1 MGIINGVPDVIT
13 EREREKQRREESGI
27 CHKDFYALSSVVL
40 GELSMI
46 VLDEKV
52 HSGYH
57 SFPLKYS
64 VIACLG

>member
-13 EREREKQRREESGI
+13 EREREKQRGEESGL
-27 CHKDFYALSSVVL
+27 CHKDFYVLSSVVL
-40 GELSMI
+40 DELSMI

-52 HSGYH
+52 HGYH
-57 SFPLKYS
+57 SLRLKYS

>member
-13 EREREKQRREESGI
+13 ERERQREEESGI
-27 CHKDFYALSSVVL
+27 THKKIINLLLFVVL
-40 GELSMI
+40 DELSMI

-52 HSGYH
+52 HGYQ
-57 SFPLKYS
+57 SLPLKYS